1 MLEEVSTWLAFGYT
15 QSRCW
20 PASVCFTH
28 RLGVWWL
35 PLARRRHSHCRGLAV
50 GWGCHRVSAA
60 QGGPSSESGR
70 EAVEGLHVKGMG
82 GVGKQGP
89 CAGMVSLK
97 DEF

>member
-1 MLEEVSTWLAFGYT
+1 MLEEVSTGLAFGYT